1 MCLDLFSEETP
12 CSSILVGY
20 HLPLATCTQSLD
32 GLLREVRLYAESLCS
47 ESWIWHCNSI
57 RTLNCAVYGVGQ
69 FFKDRVFLAYS
80 PLAVWV
86 FGPRSVSWRSGR
98 PPENSV
104 SPEKILWYPGPVTW
118 TMSTLIIQ
126 PLFEQFLRL
135 SQGLKVG
142 CSKKVNLRGRRSKG
156 MGKGIRARDHARGR
170 RERPTRSRAPKVP
183 LPLPLPLLMPAT
195 QAKRRVTKR
204 T

>member
-69 FFKDRVFLAYS
+69 FFKDRFFLADS

-86 FGPRSVSWRSGR
+86 FGPRSVSWSMKMWPTAR
-98 PPENSV
+98 
-104 SPEKILWYPGPVTW
+104 K
-118 TMSTLIIQ
+118 
-126 PLFEQFLRL
+126 FRL
-135 SQGLKVG
+135 SRKNSLVP
-142 CSKKVNLRGRRSKG
+142 
-156 MGKGIRARDHARGR
+156 RARDMNNEHLDYS
-170 RERPTRSRAPKVP
+170 TFIWTISKTQSR
-183 LPLPLPLLMPAT
+183 T
-195 QAKRRVTKR
+195 QGGLFKEG
-204 T
+204 